1 MCSDIL
7 LFHKPLLCITNYY
20 SACHKRFLDHRARP
34 HADTYLLVHRE
45 PGLGA
50 LTHRRNAQQR
60 LPKLLIFLVYCRV
73 QWR

>member
-1 MCSDIL
+1 VI
-7 LFHKPLLCITNYY
+7 FYYFINHY
-20 SACHKRFLDHRARP
+20 SALQTIIQPAIRGFSTIVPAL
-34 HADTYLLVHRE
+34 ADAYLLVHRE